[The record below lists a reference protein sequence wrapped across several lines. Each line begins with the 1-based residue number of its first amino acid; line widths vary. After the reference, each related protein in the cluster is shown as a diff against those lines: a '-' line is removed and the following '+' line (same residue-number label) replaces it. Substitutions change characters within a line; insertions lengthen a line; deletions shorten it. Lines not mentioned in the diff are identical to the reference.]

1 MLGTEVCDEDFYSPI
16 ALFVYDRLAHTKKT
30 IHYLQKNE
38 GAENSDL
45 YIFSDAAKDDSRNK
59 SVEEVREYIKTITG
73 FKSVNIIE
81 RTSNLGLAQN
91 IYDGVTRLCKERKKI
106 IVLED
111 DLLTSSSFLFFM
123 NTALRKYNNEK
134 RVWHIAGWNY
144 PISYEC
150 EENVYLWRMMNCWG
164 WATWWDRWQH
174 YCKEPDRLMK
184 WDAAT
189 KKKFNLDGNYDF
201 FVQVEDNYLKKK
213 DTWAIFWYATIFEN
227 DGLCLNPI
235 NTMVK
240 NIGHDGTGVNC
251 GNKDIFKSKLN
262 DCFQFK
268 WPEDIKENDKY
279 YRLIINF
286 YRKITPSMIRVIA
299 YKLKRKLFK

>member
-123 NTALRKYNNEK
+123 NTALRKYDNEK

-150 EENVYLWRMMNCWG
+150 EENG
-164 WATWWDRWQH
+164 
-174 YCKEPDRLMK
+174 
-184 WDAAT
+184 
-189 KKKFNLDGNYDF
+189 
-201 FVQVEDNYLKKK
+201 
-213 DTWAIFWYATIFEN
+213 
-227 DGLCLNPI
+227 
-235 NTMVK
+235 
-240 NIGHDGTGVNC
+240 
-251 GNKDIFKSKLN
+251 
-262 DCFQFK
+262 
-268 WPEDIKENDKY
+268 
-279 YRLIINF
+279 
-286 YRKITPSMIRVIA
+286 
-299 YKLKRKLFK
+299 